1 MAGIRQFDEDTTL
14 ARAMDVFWQ
23 KSFGTTTMQD
33 LADAT
38 GVQRGSLYNAY
49 RDKETIF
56 LLVYKKHIANFMRD
70 IRAAL
75 ANPEA
80 DRALRD
86 FFGVAI
92 KSLTTGEPTR
102 GCLTTKTAT
111 DANANSAAIRDA
123 LRVFL
128 DDLEQAVQVRLE
140 LEDASTRLTLPPAD
154 ATRLVVTLLRG
165 IIVMER
171 VYADP
176 KRLKKT
182 ADSLIKVLFA
192 A

>member
-1 MAGIRQFDEDTTL
+1 
-14 ARAMDVFWQ
+14 MDVFWN

-38 GVQRGSLYNAY
+38 GVLRGSLYNAY

-56 LLVYKKHIANFMRD
+56 LLAYKRHIANFMRE
-70 IRAAL
+70 IQAAL
-75 ANPEA
+75 EHPEA

-92 KSLTTGEPTR
+92 KSITTGEPTR

-111 DANANSAAIRDA
+111 DANANSVVIREA
-123 LRVFL
+123 LRAFL
-128 DDLEQAVQVRLE
+128 DDLEHAVQIRLE
-140 LEDASTRLTLPPAD
+140 VEEARTRLTLPPAD
-154 ATRLVVTLLRG
+154 AARLVVTLLRG

-182 ADSLIKVLFA
+182 ADSLIKILFSV
-192 A
+192 